1 MDSRRPLLIPNEGD
15 EPPPQPPEPPL
26 AGVSDFRGRPV
37 YRATSG
43 GWRSALFVAVLE
55 MGCSFSYYG
64 VSANLISYL
73 TGPMGQSNASAAAA
87 ANAWSGTARML
98 PLLGAVLAD
107 SFLGRYP
114 SILLAC
120 TLYVMGL
127 GMLTVASSLPACAAT
142 AAAAAAC
149 CPSMAQVI
157 FVYVSLYLVAF
168 AQGFDKP
175 CGLALGAEQF
185 DPGHPRESA
194 ARSSLFNWWFFS
206 MAVAVAVA
214 IAAVSYVQENVG
226 WGVGFG
232 VPFAVVSCASA
243 VFLLGTPTYRLYA
256 PPRPDTAMDG
266 KRSSSEEE
274 DARGALRR
282 LLPIWAACVAYG
294 VADAQIMT
302 LFNKQGRMLDRRIG
316 GVELPPAALQTI
328 GPATIVLFVPIYDR
342 AVVPALRRAT
352 GNPSGLTTLQR
363 TGAGLATSLAAVATA
378 AAVEGRRLGAAR
390 AGRRPAM
397 SWAWLVPQY
406 ASMGVAD
413 VLAAVGMQEFFHGEM
428 PEGRR
433 SVGLALY
440 CGAVGIGG
448 FVSAALIAALD
459 GVTRR
464 DGGEGW
470 FADDLD
476 RGHLDYFYW
485 LLAGVSAVA
494 LAMFLCFA
502 RSYAYRN
509 KTLLVPSNT
518 SNATQDDRPDQCT
531 TVQTA
536 MYSEKKKAR
545 ARDGDGDRD
554 AAERRRKG
562 KAPCLE
568 PPPTPPRAMAAAAA
582 AAAEAGPS
590 RGGCVPSRNPLKD
603 PGDCEA
609 VAIRDTDGEDC
620 GHFSCDMDEIAD
632 IEMGMAARGDPMCE
646 HETCLATGSNLM
658 MVCPECGW
666 CFCVGGLAH
675 RAKPLGHIREHAYRR
690 AHWVALRCEDPY
702 EGYCFEC
709 EDSLAIES
717 QMVADD
723 GAGGGEEGYGCVV
736 TGMPNL
742 GNTCYL
748 NALLQCLLV
757 LGKLRARI
765 LGLGAP
771 SGVLGDLLHDLFVDT
786 NGPSYAQRLLDPA
799 MLLRCVRF
807 HYPQFRGIAMQDCHE
822 LLCCLRDG
830 LDEDER
836 KWRAGKMQQGAPS
849 AVAPTVIDSIFAG
862 QLSVTLSCKCCSFKS
877 DSEEVFHDLSMPL
890 PPKGTPA
897 RSVASPPR
905 NGRCISQQKTRM
917 ELFPAINKTNTEKI
931 HAISEGGDAQ
941 VPASESEHMVM
952 VKTSEPLEVDSNH
965 LEQISQSKGD
975 VHGPLQAPTR
985 EENTLIASGHGV
997 ERTVSAVLDSIK
1009 PEDSIEAKMDTL
1021 SAEVATEDKGKDR
1034 NRDAVYDKADDINS
1048 LASIEEILELHLKA
1062 EMIEK
1067 RCENCSNADQKA
1079 SPISGKHGEQ
1089 PVACTNVNG
1098 TVDGDQDEQDQGRGK
1113 QVNMGHSA
1121 HQVEENQ
1128 YDRPDRNKGAIKTC
1142 LFSKL
1147 PPVLALHLKRNL
1159 WPLKLKV
1166 SGHVSFKETLD
1177 VKLFMH
1183 PSSEDKDNSS
1193 YRLVGVVEH
1202 LGLCMDAGHFV
1213 AYVRPSCPQ
1222 QTNGSS
1228 LWFCASDADIREV
1241 SLEEVLKCEA
1251 YLLFYE
1257 RIEG

>member
-43 GWRSALFVAVLE
+43 GWRSALFVANGLQLLLLRRVGEPDQLPD
-55 MGCSFSYYG
+55 G
-64 VSANLISYL
+64 
-73 TGPMGQSNASAAAA
+73 AAGAIERVGGERVVGDGA
-87 ANAWSGTARML
+87 HAPSPRRR
-98 PLLGAVLAD
+98 PRRLL
-107 SFLGRYP
+107 LGRYP
-114 SILLAC
+114 FILLAC

-149 CPSMAQVI
+149 RPSMAQVI

-175 CGLALGAEQF
+175 CGLAFGAEQF

-206 MAVAVAVA
+206 MAVGVAVA

-226 WGVGFG
+226 WG

-266 KRSSSEEE
+266 KRSSSSEE

-363 TGAGLATSLAAVATA
+363 TGAGLATSL

-518 SNATQDDRPDQCT
+518 SSINT
-531 TVQTA
+531 
-536 MYSEKKKAR
+536 
-545 ARDGDGDRD
+545 
-554 AAERRRKG
+554 
-562 KAPCLE
+562 
-568 PPPTPPRAMAAAAA
+568 
-582 AAAEAGPS
+582 
-590 RGGCVPSRNPLKD
+590 
-603 PGDCEA
+603 
-609 VAIRDTDGEDC
+609 
-620 GHFSCDMDEIAD
+620 H
-632 IEMGMAARGDPMCE
+632 
-646 HETCLATGSNLM
+646 
-658 MVCPECGW
+658 
-666 CFCVGGLAH
+666 
-675 RAKPLGHIREHAYRR
+675 HA
-690 AHWVALRCEDPY
+690 
-702 EGYCFEC
+702 
-709 EDSLAIES
+709 
-717 QMVADD
+717 
-723 GAGGGEEGYGCVV
+723 
-736 TGMPNL
+736 
-742 GNTCYL
+742 
-748 NALLQCLLV
+748 
-757 LGKLRARI
+757 
-765 LGLGAP
+765 
-771 SGVLGDLLHDLFVDT
+771 
-786 NGPSYAQRLLDPA
+786 
-799 MLLRCVRF
+799 
-807 HYPQFRGIAMQDCHE
+807 
-822 LLCCLRDG
+822 
-830 LDEDER
+830 
-836 KWRAGKMQQGAPS
+836 
-849 AVAPTVIDSIFAG
+849 
-862 QLSVTLSCKCCSFKS
+862 
-877 DSEEVFHDLSMPL
+877 
-890 PPKGTPA
+890 
-897 RSVASPPR
+897 
-905 NGRCISQQKTRM
+905 
-917 ELFPAINKTNTEKI
+917 
-931 HAISEGGDAQ
+931 
-941 VPASESEHMVM
+941 
-952 VKTSEPLEVDSNH
+952 
-965 LEQISQSKGD
+965 
-975 VHGPLQAPTR
+975 
-985 EENTLIASGHGV
+985 
-997 ERTVSAVLDSIK
+997 
-1009 PEDSIEAKMDTL
+1009 
-1021 SAEVATEDKGKDR
+1021 
-1034 NRDAVYDKADDINS
+1034 
-1048 LASIEEILELHLKA
+1048 
-1062 EMIEK
+1062 
-1067 RCENCSNADQKA
+1067 
-1079 SPISGKHGEQ
+1079 
-1089 PVACTNVNG
+1089 
-1098 TVDGDQDEQDQGRGK
+1098 
-1113 QVNMGHSA
+1113 
-1121 HQVEENQ
+1121 
-1128 YDRPDRNKGAIKTC
+1128 
-1142 LFSKL
+1142 
-1147 PPVLALHLKRNL
+1147 
-1159 WPLKLKV
+1159 
-1166 SGHVSFKETLD
+1166 
-1177 VKLFMH
+1177 
-1183 PSSEDKDNSS
+1183 
-1193 YRLVGVVEH
+1193 
-1202 LGLCMDAGHFV
+1202 
-1213 AYVRPSCPQ
+1213 
-1222 QTNGSS
+1222 
-1228 LWFCASDADIREV
+1228 
-1241 SLEEVLKCEA
+1241 
-1251 YLLFYE
+1251 
-1257 RIEG
+1257 